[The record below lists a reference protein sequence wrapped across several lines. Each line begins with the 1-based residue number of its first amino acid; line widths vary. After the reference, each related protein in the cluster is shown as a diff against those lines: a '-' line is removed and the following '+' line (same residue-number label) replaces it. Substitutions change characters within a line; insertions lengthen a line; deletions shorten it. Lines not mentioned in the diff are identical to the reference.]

1 MELYGAIN
9 KINGGARNYLHML
22 QMAEHMSCD
31 VTPTKQ
37 QCSCGADLSTFSALD
52 QVQAQVTGHC
62 WCKSKNTQCIFVIV
76 FWEHIIADLSSLMC
90 ESHTL
95 QVILT
100 FRCATLTPLPTYAS
114 ACAKPHAFVSASCK
128 KKLGYLQKS

>member
-1 MELYGAIN
+1 MELYGVIN
-9 KINGGARNYLHML
+9 NVNGGARNYLHML
-22 QMAEHMSCD
+22 QMAECD

-37 QCSCGADLSTFSALD
+37 QCSCGADLSTFSTLD
-52 QVQAQVTGHC
+52 QVQAQATGHR
-62 WCKSKNTQCIFVIV
+62 WCKSKNTRCIFVIV
-76 FWEHIIADLSSLMC
+76 FWEHIIADLPSLMC

-100 FRCATLTPLPTYAS
+100 FRCVTLMPLPTYAS
-114 ACAKPHAFVSASCK
+114 ACAKPQAFVSASCK